1 MKLQYLILYTPEKL
15 INAHNSKMLMF
26 RKSTCT
32 GMVQF
37 ETYTVLQLTPVE
49 RNLYYLKLND
59 CFLNDKHVAFLIVI
73 QFSYTPQKLF
83 NYQTWEQVFYK
94 SLTYFQIFRKDRA
107 GSSLVHI
114 DHMAHSQ
121 NCLTFFFQKLV
132 IQYLG
137 HA

>member
-37 ETYTVLQLTPVE
+37 ETYTVLQLTPVK

-73 QFSYTPQKLF
+73 KVILYSFLIPHR
-83 NYQTWEQVFYK
+83 NYLIIRLGSKCFTKASHTFKY
-94 SLTYFQIFRKDRA
+94 LRKDRA

-132 IQYLG
+132 KL
-137 HA
+137 